1 MSMLLSLILLS
12 CMVASNREIAN
23 INSSSTSLAMSNSS
37 RPNIV
42 SEDVYMNTL
51 KGNPIYQA

>member
-1 MSMLLSLILLS
+1 
-12 CMVASNREIAN
+12 MVASNREIAN